1 MSDFDKALIVLAKA
15 LSIDLPVGVQPEDQ
29 LKPPVKAV
37 LEALA
42 TQIEAFTEAKLEIGR
57 PDIALR
63 VRKAVCGYV
72 ELKEPGK
79 SADPNKLKG
88 ADKAQWERFKAL
100 PNLVYTNGAD
110 WGLYRGG
117 KAITTVAGVINTG
130 GKVDESASR
139 KLFALLTDFIQWE
152 PIVPT
157 TPKALAETLAPLCR
171 MLRDDVG
178 EALEDETSSLRELS
192 KEIRE
197 ALFPNAS
204 HRDFSDTYA
213 QTLTYAL
220 LLARLLGE
228 THLTA
233 ESAAKKLDSGHKLLA
248 DVLRHM
254 AHEHAR
260 REVATAVDVLERV
273 IGAVDPTRLA
283 RKGDPWIY
291 FYEHFLEAY
300 DPKLRKDRGVYYT
313 PAEVVQCQVRLADE
327 LLRSRFGK
335 EKGYADEGVVFLDPA
350 AGTAAYPLAMI
361 EHALAQVEKDWGAG
375 MVAGAAGELAKN
387 THAFEILVGPYAVA
401 HLRISEAIRAHGGT
415 VPEDGLP
422 VYLTDTLE
430 SPNADAPA
438 GGIFSKS
445 LTDEHKRAIRIKR
458 EVQVLVCMG
467 NPPYDR
473 EQAEDPANP
482 TPVALRKGGW
492 VRFGDR
498 NAQKGRAGKQGMK
511 QGEDQSS
518 EDASDEGI
526 LKDFLQPA
534 KDAGQG
540 IHLKN
545 LYNDYVYFWRWA
557 LWKLFENPKVS
568 GPGIVS
574 FITASSYLRGPGFVG
589 MRQKMREAFDELWII
604 DLGGD
609 NLGARKTPNVFNIQT
624 PVAIAIGIRHDKPQ
638 PQIPATVH
646 YTRVDSD
653 SREAKLEAISK
664 IGNFADLQWQEGFSD
679 WMQPLLPQGEGDYYE
694 WPLLTDVFPWQHS
707 GVQFKRSWPIAEIQN
722 LAQAR
727 WKALISLPKD
737 KRGAALKETPSR
749 SVLMPYK
756 SSWVS
761 KDNDL
766 ETSGQPEQVSEN
778 LRKPKRLNPIA
789 SLGPTD
795 LPEHLVRYAYRSFDN
810 QYAVLDSRVCDRPRP
825 DLLIADSDQQVY
837 FSGLMTK
844 VLGLGPALTVAAF
857 VPDIDF
863 FCKRGGKDVIP
874 LWRDSAATESNITP
888 GLLDLLCTEYGS
900 TIAVQDMFAY
910 AYAVLATPH
919 YVECFS
925 EELTVPGPR
934 LPLTRDKALFDE
946 AAQLGR
952 ELIHL
957 HTYGERFMPKGG
969 KAGHVPQGSARLQ
982 VAIPDTP
989 AGYPEDYAYEPAT
1002 QTLRVGTGEISGV
1015 ARDVFEFSVSGL
1027 DVVKSWLGYRMK
1039 KRAGRSSSELDK
1051 IRPERW
1057 TTQMSQELLQ
1067 LLWVLERTLSR
1078 YPQMAGLLD
1087 RIVAGPLFRAD
1098 ELPQADPAQRKPP
1111 GRAEEEEEPVQPG
1124 LAGF

>member
-1 MSDFDKALIVLAKA
+1 MSDFEKALAVLAKGLA
-15 LSIDLPVGVQPEDQ
+15 VELPVGVQPEDQ
-29 LKPPVKAV
+29 LKAPIKAV

-42 TQIEAFTEAKLEIGR
+42 PQIEAFTEAKLEIGR

-72 ELKEPGK
+72 ELKEPCK

-110 WGLYRGG
+110 WGLYRDG
-117 KAITTVAGVINTG
+117 KAITKVAGVVNF
-130 GKVDESASR
+130 GKVDEDAAR
-139 KLFALLTDFIQWE
+139 RLLALLTDFIQWE

-157 TPKALAETLAPLCR
+157 TPKALAEALAPLCR
-171 MLRDDVG
+171 MLRDDVA
-178 EALEDETSSLRELS
+178 EALEDDTSSLRELS

-228 THLTA
+228 TRLTA

-273 IGAVDPTRLA
+273 IGAVDPARLA

-313 PAEVVQCQVRLADE
+313 PAEVVLCQVRLADE
-327 LLRSRFGK
+327 LLRTRFGK
-335 EKGYADEGVVFLDPA
+335 DKGYADEGVVFLDPA

-415 VPEDGLP
+415 VPKDGLP

-482 TPVALRKGGW
+482 TPVAQRKGGW

-498 NAQKGRAGKQGMK
+498 EAQKGRAGKDVADK
-511 QGEDQSS
+511 GEDQSS

-526 LKDFLQPA
+526 LKDFLVPA
-534 KDAGQG
+534 KAAGQG
-540 IHLKN
+540 VHLKN

-557 LWKLFENPKVS
+557 LWKLFENPKAA

-624 PVAIAIGIRHDKPQ
+624 PVAIAIGIRHDQPQ
-638 PQIPATVH
+638 PLTPAIVR
-646 YTRVDSD
+646 YARVDAD
-653 SREAKLEAISK
+653 SREAKLEAIAK
-664 IGNFADLQWQEGFSD
+664 IGNFAHLEWQDGFSE
-679 WMQPLLPQGEGDYYE
+679 WMKPLLPQGEGDYYD

-707 GVQFKRSWPIAEIQN
+707 GVQFKRNWPINETKE
-722 LAQAR
+722 LAATR
-727 WKALISLPKD
+727 WAALASLPKTE
-737 KRGAALKETPSR
+737 RGKALKENAGKR
-749 SVLMPYK
+749 ANGLYK
-756 SSWVS
+756 SCWP
-761 KDNDL
+761 DL
-766 ETSGQPEQVSEN
+766 ANAARLKSIEN
-778 LRKPKRLNPIA
+778 IEIGDKPDR
-789 SLGPTD
+789 
-795 LPEHLVRYAYRSFDN
+795 LVRYSYRSFDN
-810 QYAVLDSRVCDRPRP
+810 QWALLDSRICDRPRP
-825 DLLIADSDQQVY
+825 DMLVAHSSSQIYLGSLL
-837 FSGLMTK
+837 TK
-844 VLGLGPALTVAAF
+844 VLGLGPAVTVAAL
-857 VPDIDF
+857 VPDIDY
-863 FCKRGGKDVIP
+863 FCKRGGKDIIP
-874 LWRDSAATESNITP
+874 LWRDPAGTEPNITT
-888 GLLDLLCTEYGS
+888 DLLEVLAAEYGT
-900 TIAVQDMFAY
+900 TITAEDLFTY

-919 YVECFS
+919 YVERFS

-934 LPLTRDKALFDE
+934 LTMTRHKALFHE

-957 HTYGERFMPKGG
+957 HTYGERFIPNGG
-969 KAGHVPQGSARLQ
+969 KAGQVPQGSARLNI
-982 VAIPDTP
+982 AIPDTS
-989 AGYPEDYAYEPAT
+989 AGYPEAYEYDPAT

-1015 ARDVFEFSVSGL
+1015 AKDVFEFSVSGL
-1027 DVVKSWLGYRMK
+1027 EVVKSWLGYRMK

-1057 TTQMSQELLQ
+1057 TTQMSKELLQ
-1067 LLWVLERTLSR
+1067 LLWVLEHTLSR
-1078 YPQMAGLLD
+1078 YPPMADLLD
-1087 RIVAGPLFRAD
+1087 RILAGPLFRAD
-1098 ELPQADPAQRKPP
+1098 ELPQPDAAQRTPPGPTEAEDEPAQ
-1111 GRAEEEEEPVQPG
+1111 AE
-1124 LAGF
+1124 LRGF

>member
-1 MSDFDKALIVLAKA
+1 MSAYDAALAALAKA
-15 LSIDLPVGVQPEDQ
+15 LTTALPQGVQPEDQ
-29 LKPPVKAV
+29 LKSPVKAI
-37 LEALA
+37 LESLA
-42 TQIEAFTEAKLEIGR
+42 AQVEAFTEAKLEIGR
-57 PDIALR
+57 PDVAIR
-63 VRKAVCGYV
+63 VRGAVCGYV

-79 SADPNKLKG
+79 SADPNRLKG
-88 ADKAQWERFKAL
+88 ADKAQWNRFKAL
-100 PNLVYTNGAD
+100 PNLIYCNGAD
-110 WGLYRGG
+110 WGLYRDG
-117 KAITTVAGVINTG
+117 KAVTVLRGVIG
-130 GKVDESASR
+130 DDGKVDADTAR
-139 KLFALLTDFIQWE
+139 KLFALLTDFIQWQ

-171 MLRDDVG
+171 MLRDDVA
-178 EALEDETSSLRELS
+178 EVLEDDNSSLRELS

-228 THLTA
+228 TRLTA

-254 AHEHAR
+254 AHQHAR

-273 IGAVDPTRLA
+273 IGAVDPARLA

-313 PAEVVQCQVRLADE
+313 PAEVVLCQVRLADE
-327 LLRSRFGK
+327 LLRTRFGK
-335 EKGYADEGVVFLDPA
+335 DKGYADDGVVFLDPA

-361 EHALAQVEKDWGAG
+361 EHALAQVENDWGAG

-415 VPEDGLP
+415 VPKQGLP

-482 TPVALRKGGW
+482 TPVAQRKGGW

-498 NAQKGRAGKQGMK
+498 EAQKGRADKKVTK

-518 EDASDEGI
+518 EDAADEGI
-526 LKDFLQPA
+526 LKDFLDPA
-534 KDAGQG
+534 KAAGQG
-540 IHLKN
+540 VHLKN

-557 LWKLFENPKVS
+557 LWKLFENPKAA

-589 MRQKMREAFDELWII
+589 MRRKMREAFDELWII

-624 PVAIAIGIRHDKPQ
+624 PVAIAIGIRHDQPQ
-638 PQIPATVH
+638 PQTPATVR
-646 YTRVDSD
+646 YARVDAD
-653 SREAKLEAISK
+653 SRETKLEAIAK

-679 WMQPLLPQGEGDYYE
+679 WMKPLLPQGEGDYYD

-707 GVQFKRSWPIAEIQN
+707 GAQFKRAWPIAETGELLLKRWQKLMQGNETQRRAWFKESRDRTTHGRSAPLFAGQDQTPLAN
-722 LAQAR
+722 L
-727 WKALISLPKD
+727 D
-737 KRGAALKETPSR
+737 E
-749 SVLMPYK
+749 
-756 SSWVS
+756 SSPA
-761 KDNDL
+761 
-766 ETSGQPEQVSEN
+766 PEP
-778 LRKPKRLNPIA
+778 R
-789 SLGPTD
+789 
-795 LPEHLVRYAYRSFDN
+795 RYAFRNFDL
-810 QYAVLDSRVCDRPRP
+810 QWCIADSRVGDYLRA
-825 DLLIADSDQQVY
+825 DLWGTISDKQI
-837 FSGLMTK
+837 FLTSLLSG
-844 VLGLGPALTVAAF
+844 VLGLGPAAAVASD
-857 VPDIDF
+857 VPDLHHF
-863 FCKRGGKDVIP
+863 RGSFGGKDVIP
-874 LWRDSAATESNITP
+874 LWRDAAATEANLAA
-888 GLLDLLCTEYGS
+888 GLTDLLSAEYGKPV
-900 TIAVQDMFAY
+900 TGEDLFGY
-910 AYAVLATPH
+910 AYAVLATPR
-919 YVECFS
+919 YVERFS

-934 LPLTRDKALFDE
+934 LPLTRDAALFAD
-946 AAQLGR
+946 AAAIGR

-957 HTYGERFMPKGG
+957 HTYGERFIPKGG
-969 KAGHVPQGSARLQ
+969 KAGQVPQGSARLK

-989 AGYPEDYAYEPAT
+989 AGYPEDYAYDPST
-1002 QTLRVGTGEISGV
+1002 QTLRVGAGQISGV
-1015 ARDVFEFSVSGL
+1015 GKDVFEFSVSGL
-1027 DVVKSWLGYRMK
+1027 EVVKSWLGYRMK

-1078 YPQMAGLLD
+1078 YPQMADLLE

-1098 ELPQADPAQRKPP
+1098 ELPQPDAAQRKPP
-1111 GRAEEEEEPVQPG
+1111 GRSDDEDNPVQTG
-1124 LAGF
+1124 LQGF

>member
-1 MSDFDKALIVLAKA
+1 MSDFDKALIVLARA

-29 LKPPVKAV
+29 LKSPVKAL
-37 LEALA
+37 LETLA
-42 TQIEAFTEAKLEIGR
+42 PQVEAFTEAKLEIGR

-100 PNLVYTNGAD
+100 PNLIYTNGAD

-117 KAITTVAGVINTG
+117 KAITTVAGVVNSS
-130 GKVDESASR
+130 GKVDEDAAR

-171 MLRDDVG
+171 MLRDDVA
-178 EALEDETSSLRELS
+178 EALEDDKSSLRELS

-273 IGAVDPTRLA
+273 IGAVDPARLA

-313 PAEVVQCQVRLADE
+313 PAEVVLCQVRLADE
-327 LLRSRFGK
+327 LLRTRFGK
-335 EKGYADEGVVFLDPA
+335 DKGYADQGVVFLDPA

-415 VPEDGLP
+415 VPTDGLP

-482 TPVALRKGGW
+482 TPVAKRKGGW

-498 NAQKGRAGKQGMK
+498 EAQKGRADRKVAK
-511 QGEDQSS
+511 KGEDQSS

-526 LKDFLQPA
+526 LKDFLDPA
-534 KDAGQG
+534 KAAGQG
-540 IHLKN
+540 VHLKN

-638 PQIPATVH
+638 PQTPAKVR
-646 YTRVDSD
+646 YARVDAG

-664 IGNFADLQWQEGFSD
+664 IGHFADLQWQDGFTD
-679 WMQPLLPQGEGDYYE
+679 WMKPLLPQGEGDYYD

-707 GVQFKRSWPIAEIQN
+707 GVEYKRAWPIAEVHEVLERRWEVLVSAKPHVRPALFRETGDRRVSNAYKPMDGEGARLPPISS
-722 LAQAR
+722 LASGASHEEIVP
-727 WKALISLPKD
+727 ISF
-737 KRGAALKETPSR
+737 
-749 SVLMPYK
+749 
-756 SSWVS
+756 
-761 KDNDL
+761 
-766 ETSGQPEQVSEN
+766 
-778 LRKPKRLNPIA
+778 
-789 SLGPTD
+789 
-795 LPEHLVRYAYRSFDN
+795 RSFDR
-810 QYAVLDSRVCDRPRP
+810 QWAIADGRTCSRPRP
-825 DLLIADSDQQVY
+825 PLWTVRSEHQVFLTSLLT
-837 FSGLMTK
+837 G
-844 VLGLGPALTVAAF
+844 VLGIGPAVVAAPYVLDRHHF
-857 VPDIDF
+857 RGSF
-863 FCKRGGKDVIP
+863 GGKDVIS
-874 LWRDSAATESNITP
+874 LWRDAAATEPNITA
-888 GLLDLLCTEYGS
+888 GLLDLLSTEYGS
-900 TIAVQDMFAY
+900 TIPVEDVFAY

-919 YVECFS
+919 YVERFS

-934 LPLTRDKALFDE
+934 LPITRDKTLFDE

-952 ELIHL
+952 QLIHL
-957 HTYGERFMPKGG
+957 HTYGERFIPEGG
-969 KAGHVPQGSARLQ
+969 KAGQVPQGSARLQ

-989 AGYPEDYAYEPAT
+989 AGYPEDFAYDAAT
-1002 QTLRVGTGEISGV
+1002 QTLRVGTGEIIGV
-1015 ARDVFEFSVSGL
+1015 TKDVFEFSVSGL

-1039 KRAGRSSSELDK
+1039 KRAGRSSSELDT

-1098 ELPQADPAQRKPP
+1098 ELPQPDPAQRKPP
-1111 GRAEEEEEPVQPG
+1111 GRAEEEEDPVQPG

>member
-1 MSDFDKALIVLAKA
+1 MSDFDKALAALAKRLA
-15 LSIDLPVGVQPEDQ
+15 VDLPAGVQPEDQ

-37 LEALA
+37 LETLSM
-42 TQIEAFTEAKLEIGR
+42 QVEAFTEAKLEIGR

-63 VRKAVCGYV
+63 VRKAICGYV
-72 ELKEPGK
+72 ELKAPGK
-79 SADPNKLKG
+79 SADPTKLRG
-88 ADKAQWERFKAL
+88 SDKAQWERFKAL
-100 PNLVYTNGAD
+100 PNLIYTNGAD
-110 WGLYRGG
+110 WGLYRDGQ
-117 KAITTVAGVINTG
+117 AVITVAGVIDASA
-130 GKVDESASR
+130 KVDEAAAR

-171 MLRDDVG
+171 MLRDDV
-178 EALEDETSSLRELS
+178 ADVLEDETSSLRELS

-228 THLTA
+228 TKLTA
-233 ESAAKKLDSGHKLLA
+233 ESAARKLDSGHKLLA

-273 IGAVDPTRLA
+273 IGAVDPARLA

-313 PAEVVQCQVRLADE
+313 PAEVVLCQVRLVDE
-327 LLRSRFGK
+327 LLSTRFGK
-335 EKGYADEGVVFLDPA
+335 DKGYADEGVVFLDPA

-361 EHALAQVEKDWGAG
+361 EHALAQVEAHWGAG

-415 VPEDGLP
+415 VPADGLP

-458 EVQVLVCMG
+458 DVQVLVCMG

-473 EQAEDPANP
+473 EQAEDAANP
-482 TPVALRKGGW
+482 TPVAQRKGGW

-498 NAQKGRAGKQGMK
+498 EAQKGRADRRASVK
-511 QGEDQSS
+511 GEAQSN
-518 EDASDEGI
+518 EDATDEGI
-526 LKDFLQPA
+526 LKDFLDPA
-534 KDAGQG
+534 KAAGQG

-545 LYNDYVYFWRWA
+545 VYNDYVYFWRWA
-557 LWKLFENPKVS
+557 LWKLFENPKAT

-624 PVAIAIGIRHDKPQ
+624 PVAIAIGIRHDQPQ
-638 PQIPATVH
+638 PQTPAIVR
-646 YTRVDSD
+646 YARVDAD
-653 SREAKLEAISK
+653 SREAKLAALAK
-664 IGNFADLQWQEGFSD
+664 IRKFADLPWQAGFSG
-679 WMQPLLPQGEGDYYE
+679 WMQPLLPHGEGDYYD

-707 GVQFKRSWPIAEIQN
+707 GAQFKRAWPISESVDVLQIRWDKFIDGDISQRKKWFKESRDRKADKKYSPLMEGQDLTPPVN
-722 LAQAR
+722 LTGG
-727 WKALISLPKD
+727 SEMPSPK
-737 KRGAALKETPSR
+737 
-749 SVLMPYK
+749 
-756 SSWVS
+756 
-761 KDNDL
+761 
-766 ETSGQPEQVSEN
+766 
-778 LRKPKRLNPIA
+778 
-789 SLGPTD
+789 
-795 LPEHLVRYAYRSFDN
+795 RYAYRSFDREWCLADN
-810 QYAVLDSRVCDRPRP
+810 RFGDYLRADLWACQSDRQVFFTS
-825 DLLIADSDQQVY
+825 LI
-837 FSGLMTK
+837 SG
-844 VLGLGPALTVAAF
+844 VLGIGPAMTAAGH
-857 VPDIDF
+857 VPDIHHF
-863 FCKRGGKDVIP
+863 RGSFGGKDVIP
-874 LWRDSAATESNITP
+874 LWRDAAAIEPNIAA
-888 GLLDLLCTEYGS
+888 GLLDVLSVEYGS
-900 TIAVQDMFAY
+900 CMNAEDLFAY
-910 AYAVLATPH
+910 TYAVLATPH
-919 YVECFS
+919 YVERFS

-934 LPLTRDKALFDE
+934 LPLTRDLALFNE

-957 HTYGERFMPKGG
+957 HTYGERFLPQGG
-969 KAGHVPQGSARLQ
+969 KAGQVEQGSARLQ

-989 AGYPEDYAYEPAT
+989 AGYPEDYAYDPAT

-1015 ARDVFEFSVSGL
+1015 TKDVYEFSVSGL
-1027 DVVKSWLGYRMK
+1027 EVVKSWLGYRMK
-1039 KRAGRSSSELDK
+1039 QRAGRSSSELDV
-1051 IRPERW
+1051 IRPQRW

-1067 LLWVLERTLSR
+1067 LLWLLEQTLSC
-1078 YPQMAGLLD
+1078 YPRMADLLG
-1087 RIVAGPLFRAD
+1087 RIVANPLFRAD
-1098 ELPQADPAQRKPP
+1098 DLPQPDPAQRKPP
-1111 GRAEEEEEPVQPG
+1111 GRAEEEEKPVQPG